1 MTEPAA
7 RPPLTEDPSWV
18 DLIWVQFGK
27 RKVARGA
34 LIGLLGLLL
43 LAIYAPLLASNK
55 PLLWRVD
62 DGPLSSPWLLSL
74 FDRNFF
80 ENGVDQLMD
89 TCSGYLDKRLAME
102 SAA

>member
-1 MTEPAA
+1 LTEPAA

-43 LAIYAPLLASNK
+43 LAIYAPRLYGAL
-55 PLLWRVD
+55 PD
-62 DGPLSSPWLLSL
+62 PELLSL
-74 FDRNFF
+74 QCAL
-80 ENGVDQLMD
+80 QLAAMARA
-89 TCSGYLDKRLAME
+89 SGGQRAGGGALLHGPQVC
-102 SAA
+102 